1 MNASLTPF
9 PFVDLSVATDAK
21 PSRAWV
27 PFPMLMNTTA
37 SMPHITPRSVLPP
50 LPAFWQPGN
59 SVDGD
64 LFAMPDSLASVP
76 REQRMDSPFV
86 PRTES
91 MAPAM
96 EPHSAETDYTDQDLA
111 AALSPLLEDSLQ
123 QVLNRPN
130 SLMETHWEPWL
141 RMTMRRALAEHRS
154 LGEPIAEAGWLARL
168 CWRFSAHVSG
178 REYDEYLSEK
188 HQQFRVEQVFLLSR
202 EEGHLLAHTCLD
214 ESRWGNSTAVLAQA
228 GQLAEMMRDAD
239 GTLRLQ
245 FHLAEGRRA
254 ELRVGRAACL
264 IVITTGIFPDSL
276 HADLDFALR
285 RIEER
290 FGSRF
295 SDRNAALAA
304 KIKPM
309 LTDCLYMA
317 DPVQGD

>member
-9 PFVDLSVATDAK
+9 PFVDLSLATGAK
-21 PSRAWV
+21 PGRAWV
-27 PFPMLMNTTA
+27 SFPMLMNNTA

-64 LFAMPDSLASVP
+64 LFAMPDSFASVP
-76 REQRMDSPFV
+76 RESRMDSPFV
-86 PRTES
+86 PRIEPVT
-91 MAPAM
+91 PTVK
-96 EPHSAETDYTDQDLA
+96 PHSAETDYTDQDLV
-111 AALSPLLEDSLQ
+111 AALSPLLEDSLK
-123 QVLNRPN
+123 QVLNRSD

-141 RMTMRRALAEHRS
+141 RMTMRRVLAEHRS

-168 CWRFSAHVSG
+168 CWRFSAHLSG
-178 REYDEYLSEK
+178 REYEEFLSEK
-188 HQQFRVEQVFLLSR
+188 HQQFRVEQVFLLSH
-202 EEGHLLAHTCLD
+202 EEGHMLAHACLD

-228 GQLAEMMRDAD
+228 EQLAEMMRDAD

-245 FHLAEGRRA
+245 FRLAEGRRA

-264 IVITTGIFPDSL
+264 IVITMGIFPDSL
-276 HADLDFALR
+276 HADLDFTLR

-290 FGSRF
+290 FGARF
-295 SDRNAALAA
+295 PVRNAALAA

-317 DPVQGD
+317 DPAQVD